1 MRIAAP
7 AFTLQGLP
15 SKRRRIGAQSLR
27 TTYSSPVTHRPED
40 ALSTSVIIRAARLT
54 DAPFIRALHVAVAT
68 LSGGIARHADEI
80 TDEYVN
86 EFITRSL
93 SSGIIVVAVDESG
106 AIVGELHAYPYGLR
120 RLAHVLTS
128 LTVVVH
134 PNAQGQRVGRRMF
147 DALLLEVREHR
158 PNILRVELIVQ
169 ESNPHARRLYESVG
183 FRVEGRLIDGIMN
196 TQTGLPETDLAMAW
210 VRRD

>member
-1 MRIAAP
+1 
-7 AFTLQGLP
+7 
-15 SKRRRIGAQSLR
+15 
-27 TTYSSPVTHRPED
+27 
-40 ALSTSVIIRAARLT
+40 
-54 DAPFIRALHVAVAT
+54 
-68 LSGGIARHADEI
+68 
-80 TDEYVN
+80 
-86 EFITRSL
+86 
-93 SSGIIVVAVDESG
+93 
-106 AIVGELHAYPYGLR
+106 
-120 RLAHVLTS
+120 
-128 LTVVVH
+128 
-134 PNAQGQRVGRRMF
+134 MF